1 MILIS
6 EDRRGKALIGNLTVR
21 ENIILS
27 KLDEYA
33 NKGIM
38 DSRKELNDTKEI
50 IRTLDI
56 KTKGTNQMVS
66 RLSGGNQQKIVFAK
80 ALLTNP
86 KIFLCDEPTQAVDIK
101 TREEIHNFLR
111 QKAEEGNAIVFV
123 TSDLKEMLE
132 LVDNIQI

>member
-1 MILIS
+1 
-6 EDRRGKALIGNLTVR
+6 
-21 ENIILS
+21 
-27 KLDEYA
+27 
-33 NKGIM
+33 
-38 DSRKELNDTKEI
+38 
-50 IRTLDI
+50 
-56 KTKGTNQMVS
+56 MVF

-132 LVDNIQI
+132 LVDNIQILTEGRTTKYVNNDNLTSEEVLSYCYNG